1 MDDELQAVWR
11 IYGTKESMEEN
22 QRANK
27 ANVDSQR
34 SLNKIITNC
43 DDNIPNQPGR

>member
-1 MDDELQAVWR
+1 MDGWR
-11 IYGTKESMEEN
+11 AAGCVYGTNESMEEK
-22 QRANK
+22 QQANK